1 MKETIEFIKNLWSN
15 KRTRALAVLILYA
28 IFFMFVFMLISSGES
43 GPREQ
48 LEESIDESLEE
59 ETPEFNL
66 AGVSNY
72 FVEVIGEDNFTY
84 DSSTNLIIY
93 NNEIYLAEE
102 KPTDL
107 SDYDLEIFKPINI
120 AKLLEVSVLESTNY
134 IEKTNT
140 YLLKISDFERIMYNN
155 EVINEDNIEIIT
167 YDDNSKII
175 IDLSNYYG
183 YLVNIELRD

>member
-15 KRTRALAVLILYA
+15 KRTRALAILVLYG
-28 IFFMFVFMLISSGES
+28 IFFIFVFALISSGET
-43 GPREQ
+43 GPRKQ
-48 LEESIDESLEE
+48 LDESLEN
-59 ETPEFNL
+59 ETTEFNL
-66 AGVSNY
+66 ADVTNY

-102 KPTDL
+102 KPIDL
-107 SDYDLEIFKPINI
+107 VDYDLEIFKPVNM
-120 AKLLEVSVLESTNY
+120 AKLLEASVLESTNH

-155 EVINEDNIEIIT
+155 EIVNDNNIEIIT
-167 YDDNSKII
+167 YEDNSKII

>member
-1 MKETIEFIKNLWSN
+1 MKETIEFIKSLCSN
-15 KRTRALAVLILYA
+15 KRTRALAILVLYG
-28 IFFMFVFMLISSGES
+28 IFFIFVFALISSGET
-43 GPREQ
+43 GPRKQ
-48 LEESIDESLEE
+48 LDGQLDESLEN
-59 ETPEFNL
+59 ETTEFDL
-66 AGVSNY
+66 ADITNY

-84 DSSTNLIIY
+84 DSSTNLIMY

-102 KPTDL
+102 KPIDL
-107 SDYDLEIFKPINI
+107 VDYDLEIFKPVNI
-120 AKLLEVSVLESTNY
+120 AKLLEASVLESTNH

-155 EVINEDNIEIIT
+155 EIVNDNNIEIIT
-167 YDDNSKII
+167 YEDNSKII